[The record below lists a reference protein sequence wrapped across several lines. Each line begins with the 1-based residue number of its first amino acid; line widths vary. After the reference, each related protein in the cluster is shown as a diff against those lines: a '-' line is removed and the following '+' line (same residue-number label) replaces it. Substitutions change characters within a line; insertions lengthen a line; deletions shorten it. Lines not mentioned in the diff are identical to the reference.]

1 MLVRRVWPGRPTFNA
16 SLSDFEQARQEMLR
30 LFDSMANE
38 SPTSPSGVFPPLNVG
53 QDEDNVFVRAEIPG
67 INPEQLS
74 ISVLRN
80 RVSIA
85 GKREIQLEQGRAAY
99 HRRERPEGSFSRTLT
114 LGKFDELSEELFERL
129 FFTVELDA
137 IEIRRP
143 GADPE
148 LVKEELIIRSR
159 FERCRDRTVS
169 SPAAARL
176 VH

>member
-67 INPEQLS
+67 INPEQLP

-114 LGKFDELSEELFERL
+114 LPVEVDAER
-129 FFTVELDA
+129 VDA
-137 IEIRRP
+137 RYADGILTLTLPKAEAAKPRQIE
-143 GADPE
+143 
-148 LVKEELIIRSR
+148 V
-159 FERCRDRTVS
+159 RT
-169 SPAAARL
+169 
-176 VH
+176 